1 MQNKNEITI
10 VPKRYVAIS
19 LGSSNREQFEL
30 FKSKFEALINKA
42 SVNRQPVKYRSSEP
56 YVAVIDSAYADEAVE
71 LAKQLPVG
79 FVEISVYDLDGDGDR
94 VPNTTE
100 VLYPETTPEMEDL
113 NRLDEEDEATGFSD
127 DDDATDDDDDEDAGW
142 GETTANNDLAYA
154 TQSETQSE
162 SVSEVVS
169 ETPVEAYSEVPS
181 EVYSEVQSET
191 VVPEVDEVV
200 YSEPVQETVTYEV
213 PQVST
218 GNSIDDLMP
227 SANDIL
233 DDLNPTITDV
243 PIVNNPIVTLTVN
256 QHQSNLYTLYGM
268 LGKALANVKASDLT
282 AEIERFKQSGSAEYV
297 PEVQNYFATKS
308 KVDSKIDE
316 MNANVK
322 IIEES
327 YDKEFENWLQS
338 RIEELKAQYAVDHPN
353 MTEQEVANY
362 LASNKPALDELQAE
376 LAKNK
381 DSASQALV
389 RAFSV
394 AQDNDSL
401 SDAMRFVMIKD
412 RAKASI
418 NAVAEAYKQQDNSLS
433 FEPVQEEE
441 EHEPIVTPTVTPHVT
456 DDEDDDDA
464 FAAQMIA
471 ENETPSEESHEEEPE
486 HTEDE
491 PGTPSELDFANMT
504 DEELIAYYNSIQNQ
518 EENEPAEAD
527 ETSDVEEDA
536 HEPEQVDE
544 TNEVPD
550 HVEDMFAV
558 EHMDEPET
566 EKDVVIEDG
575 LDVGVTQPVPVISD
589 EDIEEMSKKL
599 EEEQEKLEED
609 LANKSEELT
618 LREDDPDALIEGD
631 TDDDLD
637 FNVIG
642 EEDVDLDDL
651 DKEIK
656 EDKKAKKAKKGK
668 AEKKPKKQESLDGE
682 NEKNKP
688 KSKVGTAIGIGVI
701 GLFIAGG
708 LGLAGM
714 TFFGGNH
721 NSPKTSQ
728 TTKSSGQSD
737 AVKKFFKEAKKY
749 GIDVDKEIT
758 VPIDKVNHNVTIT
771 ALNSDGSI
779 TVREPGSSQN
789 INVPYSIVKQFVD
802 DEKAKTDNEDVE
814 SSTTTDTDNGIKTKE
829 GSEPITGESSSS
841 SSSEAQTEAS
851 STTESSQN

>member
-10 VPKRYVAIS
+10 TPRRYVAIS
-19 LGSSNREQFEL
+19 LSNSNREQFDL

-42 SVNRQPVKYRSSEP
+42 GVNHKPVIYKRSEP
-56 YVAVIDSAYADEAVE
+56 YSEVIDSTYADEAIE
-71 LAKQLPVG
+71 LAKQLPSG
-79 FVEISVYDLDGDGDR
+79 LVEISIYDLDEDGDR

-100 VLYPETTPEMEDL
+100 VLYPEITPEMEDL
-113 NRLDEEDEATGFSD
+113 NRLEEEDQTYDISD
-127 DDDATDDDDDEDAGW
+127 DDDATDDDDYDGW
-142 GETTANNDLAYA
+142 GEVTIDSDLAYT

-162 SVSEVVS
+162 SVSEVVA
-169 ETPVEAYSEVPS
+169 EAPTSTYSEVPS
-181 EVYSEVQSET
+181 EVYSEVQSKS
-191 VVPEVDEVV
+191 VVPEVEEIV
-200 YSEPVQETVTYEV
+200 YSEPVQEVVSYEV

-218 GNSIDDLMP
+218 ENSLDDLMP

-268 LGKALANVKASDLT
+268 LGKALSNVKASDLT
-282 AEIERFKQSGSAEYV
+282 AEIERFKHSGSAEYV
-297 PEVQNYFATKS
+297 PEVQNYFATKN

-316 MNANVK
+316 MNSNVE
-322 IIEES
+322 IIRGS

-389 RAFSV
+389 RAFSI
-394 AQDNDSL
+394 AQDNEEL

-418 NAVAEAYKQQDNSLS
+418 NAVAEAYKQQDTSLNL
-433 FEPVQEEE
+433 EPVQET
-441 EHEPIVTPTVTPHVT
+441 EHEPIETPTVTPHVVG
-456 DDEDDDDA
+456 DDDDDYA

-471 ENETPSEESHEEEPE
+471 ENETPNEDSHEDETESVEESSE
-486 HTEDE
+486 
-491 PGTPSELDFANMT
+491 TPSELDFANMT
-504 DEELIAYYNSIQNQ
+504 DEELIAYYNSVQNQ
-518 EENEPAEAD
+518 EENDTDEAP
-527 ETSDVEEDA
+527 EVEEET
-536 HEPEQVDE
+536 HEPEHVEE
-544 TNEVPD
+544 TNAVPD

-566 EKDVVIEDG
+566 EQNATVEDG

-589 EDIEEMSKKL
+589 EDIEEMSRKL

-609 LANKSEELT
+609 LANKSEKLT
-618 LREDDPDALIEGD
+618 QREDDPDALIEGD
-631 TDDDLD
+631 DDDLD
-637 FNVIG
+637 FAVIG

-651 DKEIK
+651 DKEVK

-668 AEKKPKKQESLDGE
+668 AEKKPKKQESLDGA

-688 KSKVGTAIGIGVI
+688 KSKVGTVIGIGVI

-714 TFFGGNH
+714 TMFGGGGNK
-721 NSPKTSQ
+721 SPKTAQ
-728 TTKSSGQSD
+728 TTKSSDQSA

-779 TVREPGSSQN
+779 TVKEPGSSQN

-814 SSTTTDTDNGIKTKE
+814 SSTTTDKDNGIKTKE
-829 GSEPITGESSSS
+829 GSAPLTGESSSS
-841 SSSEAQTEAS
+841 SSSETPTEAS
-851 STTESSQN
+851 STAEGSKN

>member
-10 VPKRYVAIS
+10 TQRRYVAIS
-19 LGSSNREQFEL
+19 LSNSNREQFDL
-30 FKSKFEALINKA
+30 FKSKFEVLINKA
-42 SVNRQPVKYRSSEP
+42 GVNHKPVIYKRSEP
-56 YVAVIDSAYADEAVE
+56 YSGVIDSTYADEAIE
-71 LAKQLPVG
+71 LAKQLPSG
-79 FVEISVYDLDGDGDR
+79 LVEISIYDLDEDGDR

-100 VLYPETTPEMEDL
+100 VLYPEITPEMEDL
-113 NRLDEEDEATGFSD
+113 NRLEEEDQTYDISD
-127 DDDATDDDDDEDAGW
+127 DDDATDDDDYDGW
-142 GETTANNDLAYA
+142 GEVTIDSDLAYT

-162 SVSEVVS
+162 SV
-169 ETPVEAYSEVPS
+169 SEVPS
-181 EVYSEVQSET
+181 EVYSEVQSES
-191 VVPEVDEVV
+191 VVPEVEGIV
-200 YSEPVQETVTYEV
+200 YSEPVQEVVSYGV

-218 GNSIDDLMP
+218 ENSLDDLMP

-268 LGKALANVKASDLT
+268 LGKALSNVKASDLA
-282 AEIERFKQSGSAEYV
+282 AEIERFKHSGSAEYV
-297 PEVQNYFATKS
+297 PEVQNYIATKN

-316 MNANVK
+316 MNSNVE
-322 IIEES
+322 IIRGS

-394 AQDNDSL
+394 AQDNEEL

-418 NAVAEAYKQQDNSLS
+418 NAVAEAYKQQDTSLNL
-433 FEPVQEEE
+433 EPVKET
-441 EHEPIVTPTVTPHVT
+441 EHEPIETPTVTPHVVG
-456 DDEDDDDA
+456 DDDDDYA

-471 ENETPSEESHEEEPE
+471 ENETPSEESHETESVEESSE
-486 HTEDE
+486 
-491 PGTPSELDFANMT
+491 TPSELDFANMT
-504 DEELIAYYNSIQNQ
+504 DEELIAYYISVQNQ
-518 EENEPAEAD
+518 GDAEAED
-527 ETSDVEEDA
+527 ETPEDEV
-536 HEPEQVDE
+536 HEPEHVEE
-544 TNEVPD
+544 TNAVPD

-558 EHMDEPET
+558 EHMDEPEIEQNAT
-566 EKDVVIEDG
+566 VEDG

-589 EDIEEMSKKL
+589 EDIEEMSRKF
-599 EEEQEKLEED
+599 EEEQEKLEDD
-609 LANKSEELT
+609 LANKSEKLT
-618 LREDDPDALIEGD
+618 QREDDPDALIEGD
-631 TDDDLD
+631 DDDDLD
-637 FNVIG
+637 FSVIG

-651 DKEIK
+651 DKEVK
-656 EDKKAKKAKKGK
+656 EDKKAKKTKKGK
-668 AEKKPKKQESLDGE
+668 AEKKPKKQESLDGA

-701 GLFIAGG
+701 GLFIVGG

-714 TFFGGNH
+714 TMFGGGGNK
-721 NSPKTSQ
+721 SPKTAQ
-728 TTKSSGQSD
+728 TTKSSGQSA
-737 AVKKFFKEAKKY
+737 AVKEFFKEAKKY

-758 VPIDKVNHNVTIT
+758 VPIDKVNHDVTIT

-779 TVREPGSSQN
+779 TVKDPGSSQN

-814 SSTTTDTDNGIKTKE
+814 SSTTTDKDNGIKTKE
-829 GSEPITGESSSS
+829 GSAPLTGESSSS
-841 SSSEAQTEAS
+841 SSSETPTEAS
-851 STTESSQN
+851 STAEGSQN

>member
-10 VPKRYVAIS
+10 TPRRYVAIS
-19 LGSSNREQFEL
+19 LSNSNREQFDL

-42 SVNRQPVKYRSSEP
+42 GVNHMPVSYKRSEP
-56 YVAVIDSAYADEAVE
+56 YSEVIDSTYADEAIE
-71 LAKQLPVG
+71 LAKQLPSG
-79 FVEISVYDLDGDGDR
+79 LVEISIYDLDEDGDR

-100 VLYPETTPEMEDL
+100 VLYPEITPEMEDL
-113 NRLDEEDEATGFSD
+113 NRLEEEDQTYDISD
-127 DDDATDDDDDEDAGW
+127 DDDATDDDDYDGW
-142 GETTANNDLAYA
+142 GEVTIDSDLAYT

-169 ETPVEAYSEVPS
+169 EASVEVYSEAPS
-181 EVYSEVQSET
+181 EVYSEVQSEG
-191 VVPEVDEVV
+191 VVPGVEEIV
-200 YSEPVQETVTYEV
+200 YSEPVHETVSYEV
-213 PQVST
+213 PQVS
-218 GNSIDDLMP
+218 GENSLDDLMP

-243 PIVNNPIVTLTVN
+243 PVVNNPIVTLTVN

-268 LGKALANVKASDLT
+268 LGKALSNVKASDLT

-316 MNANVK
+316 MNSNVK
-322 IIEES
+322 IIEQS

-394 AQDNDSL
+394 AQDNEAL

-418 NAVAEAYKQQDNSLS
+418 NAVAEAYKQQDNSLN
-433 FEPVQEEE
+433 FEPVQEIG
-441 EHEPIVTPTVTPHVT
+441 HEPIVTPAVTPHVAG
-456 DDEDDDDA
+456 DDDDDYA

-471 ENETPSEESHEEEPE
+471 ENETPNEDSHEDETESVEESNE
-486 HTEDE
+486 
-491 PGTPSELDFANMT
+491 TPSELDFANMT
-504 DEELIAYYNSIQNQ
+504 DEELIAYYNSVQNQ
-518 EENEPAEAD
+518 EDAEAE
-527 ETSDVEEDA
+527 ETPEAAEEV
-536 HEPEQVDE
+536 HEPEEE
-544 TNEVPD
+544 TNTVPD

-566 EKDVVIEDG
+566 EQNATVEDG

-589 EDIEEMSKKL
+589 EDIEEMSRKL

-609 LANKSEELT
+609 LANKSDELT
-618 LREDDPDALIEGD
+618 QRQDDPDALIEGD
-631 TDDDLD
+631 NDDDLD
-637 FNVIG
+637 FAVIG

-651 DKEIK
+651 DKEVK

-701 GLFIAGG
+701 GLFILGG
-708 LGLAGM
+708 LGIAGM
-714 TFFGGNH
+714 TMFGGSGNKA
-721 NSPKTSQ
+721 PKTAQ
-728 TTKSSGQSD
+728 TTKSSDQSA

-779 TVREPGSSQN
+779 TVKEPGSSQN

-829 GSEPITGESSSS
+829 GSAPLTGESSSS
-841 SSSEAQTEAS
+841 SNSETPTEAS
-851 STTESSQN
+851 STAEGSKN

>member
-10 VPKRYVAIS
+10 TPRRYVAIS
-19 LGSSNREQFEL
+19 LSNSNREQFDL

-42 SVNRQPVKYRSSEP
+42 GVNHKPVSYKRSEP
-56 YVAVIDSAYADEAVE
+56 YSEVIDSTYVDEAIE
-71 LAKQLPVG
+71 LAKQLPSG
-79 FVEISVYDLDGDGDR
+79 LVEISIYDLDEDGDR

-100 VLYPETTPEMEDL
+100 VLYPEITPEMEDL
-113 NRLDEEDEATGFSD
+113 NRLEEEDQTYDISD
-127 DDDATDDDDDEDAGW
+127 DDDATDDDDEDDGW
-142 GETTANNDLAYA
+142 GETTTDNDLAYA

-162 SVSEVVS
+162 SISEVVS
-169 ETPVEAYSEVPS
+169 EAPVEVYSEAPS
-181 EVYSEVQSET
+181 EVYSEVQSES
-191 VVPEVDEVV
+191 VVPAVEKVV
-200 YSEPVQETVTYEV
+200 YSEPVQEPVSYEV
-213 PQVST
+213 PQVS
-218 GNSIDDLMP
+218 GENSLDDLMP

-233 DDLNPTITDV
+233 DDLNPTITDIPV
-243 PIVNNPIVTLTVN
+243 VNNPIVTLTVN

-268 LGKALANVKASDLT
+268 LGKALSNVKASDLT

-316 MNANVK
+316 MNSNVE
-322 IIEES
+322 IIRGS

-394 AQDNDSL
+394 AQDNEAL

-418 NAVAEAYKQQDNSLS
+418 NAVAEAYKQQDNSLN
-433 FEPVQEEE
+433 FEPAQEP
-441 EHEPIVTPTVTPHVT
+441 EHEPIVTPDVTPHVT
-456 DDEDDDDA
+456 DDEDDEDA

-471 ENETPSEESHEEEPE
+471 ENEAPEEDSPEDETESVEES
-486 HTEDE
+486 D
-491 PGTPSELDFANMT
+491 GTPSELDFANMT
-504 DEELIAYYNSIQNQ
+504 DEELIAYYNSIQGQ
-518 EENEPAEAD
+518 DDDTEETPE
-527 ETSDVEEDA
+527 VEEEV
-536 HEPEQVDE
+536 HEPEHVEE
-544 TNEVPD
+544 TNTVPD

-566 EKDVVIEDG
+566 EKDTVVEDG

-589 EDIEEMSKKL
+589 EDIEEMSRKL

-609 LANKSEELT
+609 LANKSDELT
-618 LREDDPDALIEGD
+618 QRQDDPDALIEGD
-631 TDDDLD
+631 DDDDLD
-637 FNVIG
+637 FDVIG
-642 EEDVDLDDL
+642 EEDVDLDDI
-651 DKEIK
+651 DKEVK

-668 AEKKPKKQESLDGE
+668 AEKKSKKQESLDGE

-708 LGLAGM
+708 LGFAGM
-714 TFFGGNH
+714 TMFGGGNKA
-721 NSPKTSQ
+721 PKTAQ
-728 TTKSSGQSD
+728 TTKSSDQSA

-779 TVREPGSSQN
+779 TVKEPGSSQN

-814 SSTTTDTDNGIKTKE
+814 SSSTTDTDNGIKTKE
-829 GSEPITGESSSS
+829 GSAPLTGESSSS
-841 SSSEAQTEAS
+841 SSSETPTEAS
-851 STTESSQN
+851 STAEGSKN

>member
-10 VPKRYVAIS
+10 TPRRYVAIS
-19 LGSSNREQFEL
+19 LSNSNREQFDL

-42 SVNRQPVKYRSSEP
+42 GVNHKPVSYKRSEP
-56 YVAVIDSAYADEAVE
+56 YSEVIDSTYADEAIE
-71 LAKQLPVG
+71 LAKQLPSG
-79 FVEISVYDLDGDGDR
+79 LVEISIYDLDEDGDR

-100 VLYPETTPEMEDL
+100 VLYPEITPEMEDL
-113 NRLDEEDEATGFSD
+113 NRLEEEDQTYDISD
-127 DDDATDDDDDEDAGW
+127 DDDATDDDDEDDGW
-142 GETTANNDLAYA
+142 GEVTTVNDLAYA

-169 ETPVEAYSEVPS
+169 EAPVEIYSEAPS
-181 EVYSEVQSET
+181 EVHSEAVF
-191 VVPEVDEVV
+191 PEVEEIV
-200 YSEPVQETVTYEV
+200 YSEPVQETVSYEV
-213 PQVST
+213 PQVSSE
-218 GNSIDDLMP
+218 NSLDDLMP

-268 LGKALANVKASDLT
+268 LGKALSNVKASDLT
-282 AEIERFKQSGSAEYV
+282 AEIERFKHSGSAEYV
-297 PEVQNYFATKS
+297 PEVQNYFATKN

-316 MNANVK
+316 MNSNVR
-322 IIEES
+322 IIEQS

-394 AQDNDSL
+394 AQDNEAL

-418 NAVAEAYKQQDNSLS
+418 NAVAEAYKQQDNSLN
-433 FEPVQEEE
+433 FESVQET
-441 EHEPIVTPTVTPHVT
+441 EHEPIVTPAVTPHVA

-471 ENETPSEESHEEEPE
+471 ENETPNEDSHEDETESVEESNEI
-486 HTEDE
+486 
-491 PGTPSELDFANMT
+491 PSELDFANMT
-504 DEELIAYYNSIQNQ
+504 DEELIAYYNSVQNQ
-518 EENEPAEAD
+518 EEAEE
-527 ETSDVEEDA
+527 ETPEEEV
-536 HEPEQVDE
+536 HEPEEE
-544 TNEVPD
+544 TNTVPD

-566 EKDVVIEDG
+566 EQNATIEDG

-589 EDIEEMSKKL
+589 EDIEEMSRKL

-609 LANKSEELT
+609 LANKSDELT
-618 LREDDPDALIEGD
+618 QREDDPDALIEGD
-631 TDDDLD
+631 NDDDLN
-637 FNVIG
+637 FAVIG

-651 DKEIK
+651 DKEVK
-656 EDKKAKKAKKGK
+656 EDKKAKKTKKGK
-668 AEKKPKKQESLDGE
+668 AEKKPKKQESLDGA

-701 GLFIAGG
+701 GLFIVGG

-714 TFFGGNH
+714 TMFGGGGNK
-721 NSPKTSQ
+721 SPKTAQ
-728 TTKSSGQSD
+728 TTKSSDQSA

-779 TVREPGSSQN
+779 TVKEPGSSQN

-814 SSTTTDTDNGIKTKE
+814 SSTTTDKDNGIKTKE
-829 GSEPITGESSSS
+829 GSAPLTGESSSS
-841 SSSEAQTEAS
+841 SSSETPTEAS
-851 STTESSQN
+851 STAEGSKN

>member
-10 VPKRYVAIS
+10 TPRRYVAIS
-19 LGSSNREQFEL
+19 LSNSNREQFDL

-42 SVNRQPVKYRSSEP
+42 GVNHKPVIYKRSEP
-56 YVAVIDSAYADEAVE
+56 YSEVIDSTYADEAIE
-71 LAKQLPVG
+71 LAKQLPSG
-79 FVEISVYDLDGDGDR
+79 LVEISIYDLDEDGDR

-100 VLYPETTPEMEDL
+100 VLYPEITPEMEDL
-113 NRLDEEDEATGFSD
+113 NRLEEEDQTYDISD
-127 DDDATDDDDDEDAGW
+127 DDDATDDDDEDDGW
-142 GETTANNDLAYA
+142 GEATADNDLAYA

-162 SVSEVVS
+162 SISEA
-169 ETPVEAYSEVPS
+169 PV
-181 EVYSEVQSET
+181 EVYSEVQSES
-191 VVPEVDEVV
+191 VVPEVEEVV
-200 YSEPVQETVTYEV
+200 YSEPVQEVVSYEV
-213 PQVST
+213 PQVSSE
-218 GNSIDDLMP
+218 NSLDDLMP

-268 LGKALANVKASDLT
+268 LGKALSNVKASDLT
-282 AEIERFKQSGSAEYV
+282 AEIERFKHSGSAEYV
-297 PEVQNYFATKS
+297 PEVQNYFATKN

-316 MNANVK
+316 MNSNVE
-322 IIEES
+322 IIRGS

-394 AQDNDSL
+394 AQDNEEL

-418 NAVAEAYKQQDNSLS
+418 NAVAEAYKQQDNSLN
-433 FEPVQEEE
+433 FEPIQET
-441 EHEPIVTPTVTPHVT
+441 EHEPIVTPAVTPHVT
-456 DDEDDDDA
+456 DDDDDDDA

-471 ENETPSEESHEEEPE
+471 ENETPNEDSHEDETESVEESSE
-486 HTEDE
+486 
-491 PGTPSELDFANMT
+491 TPSELDFANMT
-504 DEELIAYYNSIQNQ
+504 DEELIAYYNSVQNQ
-518 EENEPAEAD
+518 EEAEAED
-527 ETSDVEEDA
+527 ETPEDEV
-536 HEPEQVDE
+536 HEPEHVEE
-544 TNEVPD
+544 TNTVPD

-566 EKDVVIEDG
+566 EQNATVEDG

-589 EDIEEMSKKL
+589 EDIEEMSR
-599 EEEQEKLEED
+599 KLEED
-609 LANKSEELT
+609 LANKSEKLT
-618 LREDDPDALIEGD
+618 QREDDPDALIEGD
-631 TDDDLD
+631 DDDDLD
-637 FNVIG
+637 FAVIG

-651 DKEIK
+651 DKEVK

-682 NEKNKP
+682 KEKNKP

-708 LGLAGM
+708 LGIAGM
-714 TFFGGNH
+714 TMFAGSGNKV
-721 NSPKTSQ
+721 PKTAQ
-728 TTKSSGQSD
+728 TTKSSDQSA

-779 TVREPGSSQN
+779 TVKESGSSQN
-789 INVPYSIVKQFVD
+789 INVPYSAVKQFVD

-814 SSTTTDTDNGIKTKE
+814 SSSTTTDKGNGIKTKD
-829 GSEPITGESSSS
+829 GSAPFKGESSSP
-841 SSSEAQTEAS
+841 SSSETPTEAS
-851 STTESSQN
+851 SAT

>member
-10 VPKRYVAIS
+10 TPRRYVAIS
-19 LGSSNREQFEL
+19 LSNSNREQFDL

-42 SVNRQPVKYRSSEP
+42 GVNHKPVSYKRSEP
-56 YVAVIDSAYADEAVE
+56 YSEVIDSTYVDEAIE
-71 LAKQLPVG
+71 LAKQLPSG
-79 FVEISVYDLDGDGDR
+79 LVEISIYDLDEDGDR

-100 VLYPETTPEMEDL
+100 VLYPEITPEMEDL
-113 NRLDEEDEATGFSD
+113 NRLEEEDQTYDISD
-127 DDDATDDDDDEDAGW
+127 DDDATDDDDEDDGW
-142 GETTANNDLAYA
+142 GEATTDNDLAYA

-169 ETPVEAYSEVPS
+169 EAPVEVYSEAPS
-181 EVYSEVQSET
+181 EVYSEVQSES
-191 VVPEVDEVV
+191 VVPEVEEIV
-200 YSEPVQETVTYEV
+200 YSEPVQETVSYEV
-213 PQVST
+213 PQVS
-218 GNSIDDLMP
+218 GENSLDDLMP

-268 LGKALANVKASDLT
+268 LGKALSNVKASDLT

-316 MNANVK
+316 MNSNVK
-322 IIEES
+322 IIEQS

-394 AQDNDSL
+394 AQDNEAL

-418 NAVAEAYKQQDNSLS
+418 NAVAEAYKQQDNSLN
-433 FEPVQEEE
+433 FEPVQET
-441 EHEPIVTPTVTPHVT
+441 EHEPIVTPAVTPHVT

-471 ENETPSEESHEEEPE
+471 ENETPNEDSHEDE
-486 HTEDE
+486 TESVDE
-491 PGTPSELDFANMT
+491 SNETPSELDFANMT
-504 DEELIAYYNSIQNQ
+504 DEELIAYYNSVQGQ
-518 EENEPAEAD
+518 EDAEEETPEVED
-527 ETSDVEEDA
+527 ETPEHVEE
-536 HEPEQVDE
+536 
-544 TNEVPD
+544 TNIVPD

-566 EKDVVIEDG
+566 EKNATVDDG

-589 EDIEEMSKKL
+589 EDIEEMSRKL

-609 LANKSEELT
+609 LANKSDELT
-618 LREDDPDALIEGD
+618 QREDDPDALIEGD
-631 TDDDLD
+631 NDDDLD
-637 FNVIG
+637 FAVIG

-651 DKEIK
+651 DKEVK

-668 AEKKPKKQESLDGE
+668 AEKKSKKQESLDGE

-701 GLFIAGG
+701 GLFIVGG
-708 LGLAGM
+708 LGIAGM
-714 TFFGGNH
+714 TMFGGGGNK
-721 NSPKTSQ
+721 SPKTAQ
-728 TTKSSGQSD
+728 TTKSSDQSA

-779 TVREPGSSQN
+779 TVKEPGSSQN

-814 SSTTTDTDNGIKTKE
+814 SSTTTDKDNGIKTKE
-829 GSEPITGESSSS
+829 GSAPLTGESSSS
-841 SSSEAQTEAS
+841 SSSETPTEAS
-851 STTESSQN
+851 STAEGSKN

>member
-94 VPNTTE
+94 VHNTTE

-162 SVSEVVS
+162 SVAEVVS
-169 ETPVEAYSEVPS
+169 GAPVEVYSEAPS
-181 EVYSEVQSET
+181 EVYSEAQSES
-191 VVPEVDEVV
+191 VVPEVEEIV
-200 YSEPVQETVTYEV
+200 YSEPVQETVSYEV

-297 PEVQNYFATKS
+297 PEVQTYFATKN

-362 LASNKPALDELQAE
+362 LASNKPALDELQAK

-433 FEPVQEEE
+433 FESAQEE
-441 EHEPIVTPTVTPHVT
+441 EHEPIVTPAVTPHVT

-471 ENETPSEESHEEEPE
+471 ENETPTEESHEEEPE
-486 HTEDE
+486 STEDE
-491 PGTPSELDFANMT
+491 SETPSELDFANMT
-504 DEELIAYYNSIQNQ
+504 DEELIAYYNSVQNQ
-518 EENEPAEAD
+518 EENDTDEAP
-527 ETSDVEEDA
+527 EVEEETR
-536 HEPEQVDE
+536 EPEQVE
-544 TNEVPD
+544 EVNKVPD
-550 HVEDMFAV
+550 HVENMFAV

-566 EKDVVIEDG
+566 EQNATVEDG

-589 EDIEEMSKKL
+589 EDIEEMSRKL

-609 LANKSEELT
+609 LANKSEKLT
-618 LREDDPDALIEGD
+618 QREDDPDALIEGD
-631 TDDDLD
+631 DDDDLD
-637 FNVIG
+637 FSVIG

-651 DKEIK
+651 DKEVK

-714 TFFGGNH
+714 TMFGGGGNK
-721 NSPKTSQ
+721 SPKTAQ
-728 TTKSSGQSD
+728 TTKSSDQSA

-779 TVREPGSSQN
+779 TVKEPGSSQN

-814 SSTTTDTDNGIKTKE
+814 SSTTTDKDNGIKTKE
-829 GSEPITGESSSS
+829 GSAPLTGESSSS
-841 SSSEAQTEAS
+841 SSSETPTEAS
-851 STTESSQN
+851 STAEGSKN

>member
-10 VPKRYVAIS
+10 TPRRYVAIS
-19 LGSSNREQFEL
+19 LSNSNREQFDL

-42 SVNRQPVKYRSSEP
+42 GVNHKPVIYKRSEP
-56 YVAVIDSAYADEAVE
+56 YSEVIDSTYADEAIE
-71 LAKQLPVG
+71 LAKQLPSG
-79 FVEISVYDLDGDGDR
+79 LVEISIYDLDEDGDR

-100 VLYPETTPEMEDL
+100 VLYPEITPEMEDL
-113 NRLDEEDEATGFSD
+113 NRLEEEDQTYDISD
-127 DDDATDDDDDEDAGW
+127 DDDATDDDDEDDGW
-142 GETTANNDLAYA
+142 GETTTVNDLTYA

-162 SVSEVVS
+162 SISEAPASV
-169 ETPVEAYSEVPS
+169 YSEAPS
-181 EVYSEVQSET
+181 EVYSEVQSES
-191 VVPEVDEVV
+191 VVPEVEEIV
-200 YSEPVQETVTYEV
+200 YSEPVQEVVSYEV
-213 PQVST
+213 PRVST
-218 GNSIDDLMP
+218 ENSLDDLMP

-268 LGKALANVKASDLT
+268 LGKALSNVKASDLT
-282 AEIERFKQSGSAEYV
+282 AEIERFKHSGSAEYV
-297 PEVQNYFATKS
+297 PEVQNYFATKN

-316 MNANVK
+316 MNSNVE
-322 IIEES
+322 IIRGS

-394 AQDNDSL
+394 AQDNEEL

-418 NAVAEAYKQQDNSLS
+418 NAVAEAYKQQDNSLN
-433 FEPVQEEE
+433 FEPVHET
-441 EHEPIVTPTVTPHVT
+441 EHESIVTPAVTPHVA

-471 ENETPSEESHEEEPE
+471 ENETPNEDSHEDETESVEESNE
-486 HTEDE
+486 
-491 PGTPSELDFANMT
+491 TPSELDFANMT
-504 DEELIAYYNSIQNQ
+504 DEELIAYYNSVQNQ
-518 EENEPAEAD
+518 EEAEAED
-527 ETSDVEEDA
+527 EV
-536 HEPEQVDE
+536 HEPEHVEE
-544 TNEVPD
+544 TNAVPD

-566 EKDVVIEDG
+566 EQNATVEDG

-589 EDIEEMSKKL
+589 EDIEEMSRKL

-609 LANKSEELT
+609 LANKSEKLT
-618 LREDDPDALIEGD
+618 QREDDPDALIEGD
-631 TDDDLD
+631 DDDDLD
-637 FNVIG
+637 FAVIG

-651 DKEIK
+651 DKEVK

-668 AEKKPKKQESLDGE
+668 AEKKPKSRNLWMGQTKKI
-682 NEKNKP
+682 NRNP
-688 KSKVGTAIGIGVI
+688 K
-701 GLFIAGG
+701 
-708 LGLAGM
+708 
-714 TFFGGNH
+714 
-721 NSPKTSQ
+721 
-728 TTKSSGQSD
+728 
-737 AVKKFFKEAKKY
+737 
-749 GIDVDKEIT
+749 
-758 VPIDKVNHNVTIT
+758 
-771 ALNSDGSI
+771 
-779 TVREPGSSQN
+779 
-789 INVPYSIVKQFVD
+789 
-802 DEKAKTDNEDVE
+802 
-814 SSTTTDTDNGIKTKE
+814 
-829 GSEPITGESSSS
+829 
-841 SSSEAQTEAS
+841 
-851 STTESSQN
+851 

>member
-10 VPKRYVAIS
+10 TPRRYVAIS
-19 LGSSNREQFEL
+19 LSNSNREQFDL

-42 SVNRQPVKYRSSEP
+42 GVNHKPVSYKRSEP
-56 YVAVIDSAYADEAVE
+56 YSEVIDSTYADEAIE
-71 LAKQLPVG
+71 LAKQLPSG
-79 FVEISVYDLDGDGDR
+79 LVEISIYDLDEDGDR

-100 VLYPETTPEMEDL
+100 VLYPEITPEMEDL
-113 NRLDEEDEATGFSD
+113 NRLEEEDQTYDISD
-127 DDDATDDDDDEDAGW
+127 DDDATDDDDYDGW
-142 GETTANNDLAYA
+142 GEVTIDSDLAYT

-169 ETPVEAYSEVPS
+169 EAPVEVYSETPS
-181 EVYSEVQSET
+181 EVSSEVQSER
-191 VVPEVDEVV
+191 VVPEAEEIV
-200 YSEPVQETVTYEV
+200 YGEPVQETVSYEV
-213 PQVST
+213 PQVS
-218 GNSIDDLMP
+218 GENSLDDLMP

-243 PIVNNPIVTLTVN
+243 PVVNNPIVTLTVN

-268 LGKALANVKASDLT
+268 LGKALSNVKASDLT

-316 MNANVK
+316 MNSNVK
-322 IIEES
+322 IIEQS

-394 AQDNDSL
+394 AQDNEAL

-418 NAVAEAYKQQDNSLS
+418 NAVAEAYKQQDNSLN
-433 FEPVQEEE
+433 FEPVKET
-441 EHEPIVTPTVTPHVT
+441 EHEPIVAPAVTPHMAG
-456 DDEDDDDA
+456 DDDDDYA

-471 ENETPSEESHEEEPE
+471 ENETPNEDSHEDETESVEESNE
-486 HTEDE
+486 
-491 PGTPSELDFANMT
+491 TPSELDFANMT
-504 DEELIAYYNSIQNQ
+504 DEELIAYYNSVQNQ
-518 EENEPAEAD
+518 EDAEAE
-527 ETSDVEEDA
+527 ETPEAEEEV
-536 HEPEQVDE
+536 HEPEHVEE
-544 TNEVPD
+544 TNTVPD

-566 EKDVVIEDG
+566 EQNATVEDG

-589 EDIEEMSKKL
+589 EDIEEMSRKL

-609 LANKSEELT
+609 LANKSDELT
-618 LREDDPDALIEGD
+618 QREDDPDALIEGD
-631 TDDDLD
+631 NDDDLD
-637 FNVIG
+637 FAVIG

-651 DKEIK
+651 DKEVK

-701 GLFIAGG
+701 GLFILGG
-708 LGLAGM
+708 LGIAGM
-714 TFFGGNH
+714 TMFGGSGNK
-721 NSPKTSQ
+721 SPKTAQ
-728 TTKSSGQSD
+728 TTKSSDQSA

-779 TVREPGSSQN
+779 TVKEPGSSQN

-814 SSTTTDTDNGIKTKE
+814 SSTTTDKDNGIKTKE
-829 GSEPITGESSSS
+829 GSAPLTSESSSS
-841 SSSEAQTEAS
+841 SSSETPTEAS
-851 STTESSQN
+851 STTEGSKN

>member
-10 VPKRYVAIS
+10 TPRRYVAIS
-19 LGSSNREQFEL
+19 LSNSNREQFDL

-42 SVNRQPVKYRSSEP
+42 GVNHKPVSYKRSEP
-56 YVAVIDSAYADEAVE
+56 YSEVIDSTYADEAIE
-71 LAKQLPVG
+71 LAKQLPSG
-79 FVEISVYDLDGDGDR
+79 LVEISIYDLDEDGDR

-100 VLYPETTPEMEDL
+100 VLYPEITPEMEDL
-113 NRLDEEDEATGFSD
+113 NRLDEEDEETGISD

-142 GETTANNDLAYA
+142 GEATTDNDLAYA

-169 ETPVEAYSEVPS
+169 EAPVV
-181 EVYSEVQSET
+181 VYSEAPSEGYSEAQSES
-191 VVPEVDEVV
+191 VVPEVEEVV
-200 YSEPVQETVTYEV
+200 YSEPVQETVSYEV
-213 PQVST
+213 PQVS
-218 GNSIDDLMP
+218 GENSLDDLMP

-243 PIVNNPIVTLTVN
+243 PVVNNPIVTLTVN

-268 LGKALANVKASDLT
+268 LGKALSNVKASDLT

-316 MNANVK
+316 MNSNVK
-322 IIEES
+322 IIEQS

-394 AQDNDSL
+394 AQDNEAL

-418 NAVAEAYKQQDNSLS
+418 NAVAEAYKQQDNSLN
-433 FEPVQEEE
+433 FEPVQET
-441 EHEPIVTPTVTPHVT
+441 EHEPIVTPAVTPHVA
-456 DDEDDDDA
+456 DDDDDDDA

-471 ENETPSEESHEEEPE
+471 ENETPNEDSHEDETESVEESSE
-486 HTEDE
+486 
-491 PGTPSELDFANMT
+491 TPSELDFANMT
-504 DEELIAYYNSIQNQ
+504 DEELIAYYNSVQGQ
-518 EENEPAEAD
+518 
-527 ETSDVEEDA
+527 EDA
-536 HEPEQVDE
+536 EEETPEAEEETHEPEHVEE
-544 TNEVPD
+544 TNTVPD

-558 EHMDEPET
+558 EHMDEPDT
-566 EKDVVIEDG
+566 EQNATVEDG

-589 EDIEEMSKKL
+589 EDIEEMSRKL

-618 LREDDPDALIEGD
+618 QREDDPDALIEGD
-631 TDDDLD
+631 NDDDLD
-637 FNVIG
+637 FAVIG

-651 DKEIK
+651 DKEVK
-656 EDKKAKKAKKGK
+656 EDKTAKKAKKGK
-668 AEKKPKKQESLDGE
+668 AEKKPKKQESLDGA

-701 GLFIAGG
+701 GLFIIGG
-708 LGLAGM
+708 LGIAGM
-714 TFFGGNH
+714 TMFGGSGNK
-721 NSPKTSQ
+721 SPKTAQ
-728 TTKSSGQSD
+728 TTKSSDQSA

-779 TVREPGSSQN
+779 TVKEPGSSQN

-814 SSTTTDTDNGIKTKE
+814 SSTTTDKDNGIKTKE
-829 GSEPITGESSSS
+829 GSAPLTGESSSS
-841 SSSEAQTEAS
+841 SSSETPTEAS
-851 STTESSQN
+851 STTEGSKN

>member
-10 VPKRYVAIS
+10 TPRRYVAIS
-19 LGSSNREQFEL
+19 LSNSNREQFDL

-42 SVNRQPVKYRSSEP
+42 GVNHKPVSYKRSEP
-56 YVAVIDSAYADEAVE
+56 YSEVIDSAYADEAIE
-71 LAKQLPVG
+71 LAKQLPSG
-79 FVEISVYDLDGDGDR
+79 LVEISIYDLDEDGDR

-100 VLYPETTPEMEDL
+100 VLYPEITPEMEDL
-113 NRLDEEDEATGFSD
+113 NRLEEEDQNYDISD

-142 GETTANNDLAYA
+142 GEATTDNDLAYA

-162 SVSEVVS
+162 VVS
-169 ETPVEAYSEVPS
+169 EAPVEVYSETPS
-181 EVYSEVQSET
+181 EAYSEVQSES
-191 VVPEVDEVV
+191 VVPEVEEIV
-200 YSEPVQETVTYEV
+200 YSEPVQEPVNYEV
-213 PQVST
+213 PQVS
-218 GNSIDDLMP
+218 GENSLDDLMP
-227 SANDIL
+227 SASDIL

-268 LGKALANVKASDLT
+268 LGKALSNVKASDLT

-316 MNANVK
+316 MNSNVK

-394 AQDNDSL
+394 AQDNEAL

-418 NAVAEAYKQQDNSLS
+418 NAVAEAYKQQDNSLN
-433 FEPVQEEE
+433 FEPVQET
-441 EHEPIVTPTVTPHVT
+441 EHEPIVTPDVTPHVS

-471 ENETPSEESHEEEPE
+471 ENETPKEDSHEDEIESVEESDGE
-486 HTEDE
+486 
-491 PGTPSELDFANMT
+491 PSELDFANMT

-518 EENEPAEAD
+518 EDDETAEA
-527 ETSDVEEDA
+527 EEKTPEA
-536 HEPEQVDE
+536 EEVHEPEHVE
-544 TNEVPD
+544 EVNTIPD

-566 EKDVVIEDG
+566 EKNATVEDG

-589 EDIEEMSKKL
+589 EDIEEMSRKL

-609 LANKSEELT
+609 LATKSEELT
-618 LREDDPDALIEGD
+618 QRQDDPDALIEGD
-631 TDDDLD
+631 NDDDLD
-637 FNVIG
+637 FAVIG

-656 EDKKAKKAKKGK
+656 EDKKAKKAKKAKKGK
-668 AEKKPKKQESLDGE
+668 AEKKSKKQESLDGQ

-701 GLFIAGG
+701 SLFIAGG
-708 LGLAGM
+708 LGIAGM
-714 TFFGGNH
+714 TMFGGSGNK
-721 NSPKTSQ
+721 SPKTAQ
-728 TTKSSGQSD
+728 TTKSSDQSA

-814 SSTTTDTDNGIKTKE
+814 SSTTTNSDNGIKTKE
-829 GSEPITGESSSS
+829 GSAPMTGESSSS
-841 SSSEAQTEAS
+841 SSSETPTEAS

>member
-10 VPKRYVAIS
+10 TPRRYVAIS
-19 LGSSNREQFEL
+19 LSNSNREQFDL

-42 SVNRQPVKYRSSEP
+42 GVNHKPVSYKRSEP
-56 YVAVIDSAYADEAVE
+56 YSEVIDSTYADEAIE
-71 LAKQLPVG
+71 LAKQLPSG
-79 FVEISVYDLDGDGDR
+79 LVEISIYDLDEDGDR
-94 VPNTTE
+94 VPGTTE

-113 NRLDEEDEATGFSD
+113 NRLDEEDEETGISD

-142 GETTANNDLAYA
+142 GEATTDNDLAYA
-154 TQSETQSE
+154 TQSEMQSE
-162 SVSEVVS
+162 SVSEIVS
-169 ETPVEAYSEVPS
+169 ETPVEVYSEAPS
-181 EVYSEVQSET
+181 EVYSEVQSES
-191 VVPEVDEVV
+191 VVPEVEEVV
-200 YSEPVQETVTYEV
+200 YSEPVQETVSYEV
-213 PQVST
+213 PQVS
-218 GNSIDDLMP
+218 GENSLDDLMP
-227 SANDIL
+227 SASDIL

-268 LGKALANVKASDLT
+268 LGKALSNVKASDLT

-316 MNANVK
+316 MNSNVK

-394 AQDNDSL
+394 AQDNEAL

-418 NAVAEAYKQQDNSLS
+418 NAVAEAYKQQDNSLN
-433 FEPVQEEE
+433 FEPVQEAEQ
-441 EHEPIVTPTVTPHVT
+441 EPVVMPAVTPHVT

-471 ENETPSEESHEEEPE
+471 ENEAPKEDSHEDEIESVEESDGE
-486 HTEDE
+486 
-491 PGTPSELDFANMT
+491 PSELDFANMT
-504 DEELIAYYNSIQNQ
+504 DEELIAYYNSVQNQ
-518 EENEPAEAD
+518 EEAEAE
-527 ETSDVEEDA
+527 ETPEVEEEV
-536 HEPEQVDE
+536 HEPEE
-544 TNEVPD
+544 EINTVPD

-566 EKDVVIEDG
+566 EKNATVEDG

-589 EDIEEMSKKL
+589 EDIEEMSRKL
-599 EEEQEKLEED
+599 EEEQDKLEED

-618 LREDDPDALIEGD
+618 QRQDDPDALIEGD
-631 TDDDLD
+631 NDDDLD
-637 FNVIG
+637 FAVIG

-651 DKEIK
+651 DKEVK

-668 AEKKPKKQESLDGE
+668 AEKKSKKQESLDGE

-701 GLFIAGG
+701 GLFIIGG

-714 TFFGGNH
+714 TMFGGGH
-721 NSPKTSQ
+721 KSPKTTQ
-728 TTKSSGQSD
+728 TTKSSDQSA

-779 TVREPGSSQN
+779 TVKEPGSSQN

-814 SSTTTDTDNGIKTKE
+814 SSTTTDKDNGIKTKE
-829 GSEPITGESSSS
+829 GSAPLTGESSSS
-841 SSSEAQTEAS
+841 SSSETPTEAS

>member
-19 LGSSNREQFEL
+19 LGSSNREQFNL

-42 SVNRQPVKYRSSEP
+42 SVKHEPVTYRSSQP

-71 LAKQLPVG
+71 LAKQLPIG

-113 NRLDEEDEATGFSD
+113 NRLDEEDEATGISD
-127 DDDATDDDDDEDAGW
+127 DDDATDDDDEDDGW

-162 SVSEVVS
+162 SISEVESEAPVEVYS
-169 ETPVEAYSEVPS
+169 ETPS
-181 EVYSEVQSET
+181 EVYSEVQSEA
-191 VVPEVDEVV
+191 VFPEVEEVI
-200 YSEPVQETVTYEV
+200 YSEPVQETVSYEV

-218 GNSIDDLMP
+218 GNSLDELMP

-282 AEIERFKQSGSAEYV
+282 DEIERFKQSGTAEYV
-297 PEVQNYFATKS
+297 PEVQTYFATKN

-316 MNANVK
+316 MNSNVE
-322 IIEES
+322 IIRGS

-394 AQDNDSL
+394 AQDNEGL

-418 NAVAEAYKQQDNSLS
+418 NAVAEAYKQQDGSLN
-433 FEPVQEEE
+433 FEPAHEEVN
-441 EHEPIVTPTVTPHVT
+441 EPIVTPAVTPHIA

-471 ENETPSEESHEEEPE
+471 ENETPSEESHEDETE
-486 HTEDE
+486 HTEDAS
-491 PGTPSELDFANMT
+491 GTPSELDFANMT
-504 DEELIAYYNSIQNQ
+504 DEELIEYYNSIQG
-518 EENEPAEAD
+518 NEDAEAEEETPED
-527 ETSDVEEDA
+527 EA
-536 HEPEQVDE
+536 HEPEQIGEADE
-544 TNEVPD
+544 IPE
-550 HVEDMFAV
+550 HVKDMFAV

-566 EKDVVIEDG
+566 EQNAAVEDG

-589 EDIEEMSKKL
+589 EDIEEMSRKL

-609 LANKSEELT
+609 LANKSDELT
-618 LREDDPDALIEGD
+618 QREDDPDALIEGD
-631 TDDDLD
+631 NDDDLD
-637 FNVIG
+637 FAVIG

-714 TFFGGNH
+714 TMFGGGGNK
-721 NSPKTSQ
+721 SPKTAQ
-728 TTKSSGQSD
+728 TTKSSDQSA

-779 TVREPGSSQN
+779 TVKEPGSSQN

-814 SSTTTDTDNGIKTKE
+814 SSTTTDKDNGIKTKE
-829 GSEPITGESSSS
+829 GSAPLTGESSSS
-841 SSSEAQTEAS
+841 SSSETPTEAS